1 MSTEPPGRRPRGLRG
16 LRKPAKKKGAAAPP
30 PAESTDG
37 AEIPEPSTENNNSS
51 IISAALY
58 RDGHRVSTHDTLAD
72 AFRQQRATADTLAWI
87 GLHRP
92 TPSELVTLAS
102 EFDLHP
108 LAVEDALEAH
118 QRPKLERYGGTLF
131 VVLRA
136 ARYLDDPEEVD
147 FGELHVFV
155 GRDFVITV
163 RHGGA
168 PDVSAVRRRMEDT
181 PELLKRGPEAVLY
194 AILDAVVD
202 GYAPVVAGVQNDI
215 DEIETEVFGGDPRV
229 SRRIYELS
237 REVVEFQRA
246 TRPLNT
252 MLESLTAGFEKYAI
266 DAELRRY
273 LRDVADHVLH
283 TTERVDG
290 FRQALQDILTV
301 NATLVNQQ
309 QNAEM
314 RALAEAGFE
323 QNEEIKKISSWAAIL
338 FAPTLVGTIYGMNFE
353 NMPELGWAFG
363 YPFAILLMGVV
374 CVSLYFVFKRRDWL

>member
-1 MSTEPPGRRPRGLRG
+1 MSSEPPGRRLRGLRG
-16 LRKPAKKKGAAAPP
+16 LRKPAKKRPAGPP
-30 PAESTDG
+30 PATTPDDSD
-37 AEIPEPSTENNNSS
+37 APEPSTETGGRVIN
-51 IISAALY
+51 AALY

-72 AFRQQRATADTLAWI
+72 TFRQQRATAGTLAWI

-92 TPSELVTLAS
+92 TPAELTTLAS

-108 LAVEDALEAH
+108 LALEDALEAH

-168 PDVSAVRRRMEDT
+168 PDLSAVRHRMEDT

-246 TRPLNT
+246 TRPLNG
-252 MLESLTAGFEKYAI
+252 MLENLTAGFEKYAI
-266 DAELRRY
+266 DEELRRY
-273 LRDVADHVLH
+273 LRDVADHALH

-323 QNEEIKKISSWAAIL
+323 QNEEIKKISAWAAIL
-338 FAPTLVGTIYGMNFE
+338 FAPTLVGTIYGMNFRS
-353 NMPELGWAFG
+353 MPELHWVFG
-363 YPFAILLMGVV
+363 YPFAIILMAAV
-374 CVSLYFVFKRRDWL
+374 CTGLYFIFKRRGWL

>member
-1 MSTEPPGRRPRGLRG
+1 MSSEPPGRRLRGLRS
-16 LRKPAKKKGAAAPP
+16 LRKPAKKRPAGPP
-30 PAESTDG
+30 PATTPVDSGTPAPP
-37 AEIPEPSTENNNSS
+37 AETGDS
-51 IISAALY
+51 IIHAALY
-58 RDGHRVSTHDTLAD
+58 RDGRRVSTHDTLAD
-72 AFRQQRATADTLAWI
+72 TFQQQRAAAGTLAWI

-92 TPSELVTLAS
+92 TPAELVTLAS

-108 LAVEDALEAH
+108 LALEDALEAH

-136 ARYLDDPEEVD
+136 ARYLDDAEEVD

-168 PDVSAVRRRMEDT
+168 PDLSAVRHRMEDT

-202 GYAPVVAGVQNDI
+202 GYAPVVDGVQNDI
-215 DEIETEVFGGDPRV
+215 DEIETEVFRGDPGV

-246 TRPLNT
+246 TRPLNG
-252 MLESLTAGFEKYAI
+252 MLENLTAGFEKYAI
-266 DAELRRY
+266 DEELRRY
-273 LRDVADHVLH
+273 LRDVADHALH

-323 QNEEIKKISSWAAIL
+323 QNEEIKKISAWAAIL
-338 FAPTLVGTIYGMNFE
+338 FAPTLVGTIYGMNFRS
-353 NMPELGWAFG
+353 MPELHWALG
-363 YPFAILLMGVV
+363 YPFAVVLMAMV
-374 CVSLYFVFKRRDWL
+374 CTGLYVVFKRRGWL

>member
-1 MSTEPPGRRPRGLRG
+1 MSSEPPGRRLRGLRG
-16 LRKPAKKKGAAAPP
+16 LRKPAKKRPAGPP
-30 PAESTDG
+30 PATAPADSGTSEPP
-37 AEIPEPSTENNNSS
+37 AETGDS
-51 IISAALY
+51 IIHAALY

-72 AFRQQRATADTLAWI
+72 TFQQQRAAAGTLAWI

-92 TPSELVTLAS
+92 TPAELVTLAS

-108 LAVEDALEAH
+108 LALEDALEAH

-136 ARYLDDPEEVD
+136 ARYLDDAEEVD

-168 PDVSAVRRRMEDT
+168 PDLSAVRHRMEDT

-202 GYAPVVAGVQNDI
+202 GYAPVVDGVQNDI
-215 DEIETEVFGGDPRV
+215 DEIETEVFGGDPGV

-246 TRPLNT
+246 TRPLNG
-252 MLESLTAGFEKYAI
+252 MLENLTAGFEKYAI
-266 DAELRRY
+266 DEELRRY
-273 LRDVADHVLH
+273 LRDVADHALH

-323 QNEEIKKISSWAAIL
+323 QNEEIKKISAWAAIL
-338 FAPTLVGTIYGMNFE
+338 FAPTLVGTIYGMNFHS
-353 NMPELGWAFG
+353 MPELHWALG
-363 YPFAILLMGVV
+363 YPFAVVLMAMV
-374 CVSLYFVFKRRDWL
+374 CTGLYVVFKRRGWL